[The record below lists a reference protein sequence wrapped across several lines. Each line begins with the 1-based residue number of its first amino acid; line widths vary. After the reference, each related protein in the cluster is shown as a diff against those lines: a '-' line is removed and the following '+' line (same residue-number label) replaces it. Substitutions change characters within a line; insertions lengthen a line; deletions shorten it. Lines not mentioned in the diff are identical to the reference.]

1 MAPPN
6 HPTPPNP
13 YNFLQIV
20 YVLQPFSKVGWSW
33 VVGWKWG
40 PTPMNALHFARE
52 YVASQPPAIAGSK
65 GHNATFRV
73 ACQLVG
79 FGLNDAQTLELLREF
94 NSRCQPPWTEK
105 ELRHKVQ
112 DARKKVRLLRGPG
125 ARKAVRLTWNP
136 EWFRLCL
143 AALPSTSRPAAPTG
157 QGSANHCPQRIG
169 QGGRGATGSDP
180 VECEMRH
187 GGPSAMTAPVHP
199 LCPPALRFAGGRQT
213 LARHGRFAN

>member
-1 MAPPN
+1 
-6 HPTPPNP
+6 
-13 YNFLQIV
+13 
-20 YVLQPFSKVGWSW
+20 
-33 VVGWKWG
+33 
-40 PTPMNALHFARE
+40 MNALHLARE

-125 ARKAVRLTWNP
+125 ARKAVRLTLEP

-143 AALPSTSRPAAPTG
+143 AALPPLPNPPPPPPVKVPL
-157 QGSANHCPQRIG
+157 NHCHQRIG
-169 QGGRGATGSDP
+169 QGGRGVTGSDP
-180 VECEMRH
+180 VECERRH
-187 GGPSAMTAPVHP
+187 GGSSAMTAPVHP
-199 LCPPALRFAGGRQT
+199 LCPPAHRFAGGRQT
-213 LARHGRFAN
+213 LARHGRFAS

>member
-1 MAPPN
+1 MSPMAPPN

-13 YNFLQIV
+13 YNFLQII

-40 PTPMNALHFARE
+40 FTPMNALHFARE

-73 ACQLVG
+73 ACRLVG
-79 FGLNDAQTLELLREF
+79 FGLTDAQTLELLREF
-94 NSRCQPPWTEK
+94 NARCQPPWTEK

-143 AALPSTSRPAAPTG
+143 AALPRLPDPPPPPVKVPSITVPKEPVKAVEAPPV
-157 QGSANHCPQRIG
+157 QIRLSVKC
-169 QGGRGATGSDP
+169 ATGDL
-180 VECEMRH
+180 
-187 GGPSAMTAPVHP
+187 P
-199 LCPPALRFAGGRQT
+199 L
-213 LARHGRFAN
+213 